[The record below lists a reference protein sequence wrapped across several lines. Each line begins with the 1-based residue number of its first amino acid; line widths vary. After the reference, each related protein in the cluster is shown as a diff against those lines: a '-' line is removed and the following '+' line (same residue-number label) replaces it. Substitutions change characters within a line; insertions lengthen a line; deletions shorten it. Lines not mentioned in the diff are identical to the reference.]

1 MIVMK
6 HKFDSILD
14 AMLKCDAEFMPSRSG
29 DKWGYI
35 DEFEHEL
42 GTSKCIFETDEDGSF
57 FQLTIINEEV
67 REDNVPELLEV
78 INIMNGVQDQM
89 RFFYNVKSGMIHAK
103 REFIV
108 QGRKTKDVEE
118 LVSDRYQRMK
128 DIFDDLLWAFDWK
141 MKVDGPFDDMF
152 EGLGKRS
159 AKRKQKRSRG
169 SRDDFDPA
177 YA

>member
-1 MIVMK
+1 MATMT

-14 AMLKCDAEFMPSRSG
+14 AMLKCEAGFMPSRSG
-29 DKWGYI
+29 EKWGYI
-35 DEFEHEL
+35 DEFDHEL

-67 REDNVPELLEV
+67 REENVPELLEV

-118 LVSDRYQRMK
+118 LVADRYERMK

-159 AKRKQKRSRG
+159 AKRKQKRSRA